1 MQIPFEKYGDGESIL
16 LFAHANGFPA
26 GAYRSLLEQIG
37 QIHTVYAAQ
46 LRPMWQ
52 SLSDFHKEYRD
63 SQFWR
68 RMADDQIAFIEQHGL
83 APVTYI
89 GHSLGAVIGLIAATK
104 RPDLFKCLIMV
115 EPVFLKARYT
125 RLMRYMPMHLKRR
138 VPIVKKALG
147 RPDRWPN
154 KQAAFDFHRSKRV
167 FAGFS
172 DAVLWDY
179 INAGVGPMAGEE
191 SDGKAHEVGLLFD
204 KHWEALAYS
213 TVPTTWKM
221 LQDTQLPIHLLRAE
235 HSDTVDEGA
244 WQRWQTLP
252 GPKQSIEFAG
262 ARHLLPLDEPELVA
276 NTILELLAKDPI

>member
-1 MQIPFEKYGDGESIL
+1 MQIPFEKYGNGESTL

-26 GAYRSLLEQIG
+26 GAYRSLLQ
-37 QIHTVYAAQ
+37 QLAQVHTVYAAQ

-52 SLSDFHKEYRD
+52 SLSDFHKEYSD
-63 SQFWR
+63 SQFWQ
-68 RMADDQIAFIEQHGL
+68 RMADDQITFIEQHGL

-89 GHSLGAVIGLIAATK
+89 GHSLGSVVGLLAATK
-104 RPDLFKCLIMV
+104 RPDLFKRLIMV

-147 RPDRWPN
+147 RPDRWPDR
-154 KQAAFDFHRSKRV
+154 QAAFDFHRSKRV
-167 FAGFS
+167 FSGLS
-172 DAVLWDY
+172 DTVLWDY
-179 INAGVGPMAGEE
+179 INSGVGPVDGTETGE
-191 SDGKAHEVGLLFD
+191 SPGQVGLLFD

-213 TVPTTWKM
+213 TVPTIWKM
-221 LQDTQLPIHLLRAE
+221 LRETQVPIHLLRAE
-235 HSDTVDEGA
+235 HSDTVNEGA

-252 GPKQSIEFAG
+252 GPKQAIEFAG

-276 NTILELLAKDPI
+276 NTVLELLANDAI